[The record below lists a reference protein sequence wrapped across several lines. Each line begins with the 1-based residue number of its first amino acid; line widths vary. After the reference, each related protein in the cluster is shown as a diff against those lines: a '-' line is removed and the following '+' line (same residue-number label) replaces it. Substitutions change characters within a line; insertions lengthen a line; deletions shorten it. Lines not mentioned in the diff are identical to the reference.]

1 MANYNRDYGIE
12 NNILLNFTIV
22 KSLNNDYENTFI
34 ELKEFLLKNK
44 IDDLR
49 LKITL
54 YMMHDDLAILLNK
67 KSELFINKINE
78 DIIKEIPTLAP
89 KYYYL
94 KGIINGKSIN
104 EMSAKYYEEISKINE
119 CIFYE
124 EFPFSIKLSK
134 FDGKETICSKIFM
147 SKRIQLF
154 INA

>member
-54 YMMHDDLAILLNK
+54 YMMHDDLAILNNK
-67 KSELFINKINE
+67 KSEFLH
-78 DIIKEIPTLAP
+78 
-89 KYYYL
+89 
-94 KGIINGKSIN
+94 
-104 EMSAKYYEEISKINE
+104 
-119 CIFYE
+119 
-124 EFPFSIKLSK
+124 
-134 FDGKETICSKIFM
+134 
-147 SKRIQLF
+147 
-154 INA
+154 